1 MIKKIALGIVVLT
14 LATSCVSKKVFNEL
28 ETKFADLKKEN
39 RRTADLN
46 DSITKAKSK
55 LDLDYATL
63 KADYDKT
70 KAERDKLAIDFAAA
84 DKNLKTLQASYNA
97 LEKNSDESLKEN
109 MAKNRELLAQ
119 LEAKEKALAAEKERL
134 NKLSAD
140 LKKGTDRVNELE
152 SIMAAKEA
160 AMKKLKDA
168 LSKSLKAFEG
178 KGLTVNQRDGKVYVS
193 MENKLLFES
202 GSWAVGS
209 EGKKAVVAVGTVLA
223 QNPDIAVL
231 IEGHTDND
239 KFGGAIGQI
248 ENNWDL
254 STKRATAIVN
264 ILEISSN
271 FGVKIISI
279 LLFFAFPSGV
289 SLLIIGA
296 YSPRPAAVKFCFLIP
311 VFSPRIFTMAVALL
325 VDKSQ
330 LSSMPPPMFPKILS
344 LSVCPSIKTV
354 MSGFCAKTLPTSTTA
369 FLPSEPTAQLP
380 V

>member
-1 MIKKIALGIVVLT
+1 MIKKISIGLVLIALSS
-14 LATSCVSKKVFNEL
+14 SCVSKKVFNEL

-39 RRTADLN
+39 RKTLDLY
-46 DSITKAKSK
+46 DSISKSKSK
-55 LDLDYATL
+55 LDIDYSTL
-63 KADYDKT
+63 KKDYEKT

-84 DKNLKTLQASYNA
+84 DKNLKTLQASYSA

-209 EGKKAVVAVGTVLA
+209 EGKKAVVLVASVLA
-223 QNPDIAVL
+223 QNPDISVL

-239 KFGGAIGQI
+239 KFAGAVGQI

-264 ILEISSN
+264 ILSENKGVKKDNLTAAGRGEFAPLMSNDTPEGKAKNRRIEIILTPKLDEISKMLN
-271 FGVKIISI
+271 E
-279 LLFFAFPSGV
+279 L
-289 SLLIIGA
+289 
-296 YSPRPAAVKFCFLIP
+296 
-311 VFSPRIFTMAVALL
+311 
-325 VDKSQ
+325 
-330 LSSMPPPMFPKILS
+330 
-344 LSVCPSIKTV
+344 
-354 MSGFCAKTLPTSTTA
+354 
-369 FLPSEPTAQLP
+369 
-380 V
+380 

>member
-14 LATSCVSKKVFNEL
+14 LATSCVTKKVFNEL

-39 RRTADLN
+39 RRTSDLN

-55 LDLDYATL
+55 LDVDYAAL
-63 KADYDKT
+63 KSDYEKT

-97 LEKNSDESLKEN
+97 LEKNSDESLKAN
-109 MAKNRELLAQ
+109 MTKNRELLAQ
-119 LEAKEKALAAEKERL
+119 LEAKEKALAAEKDRL

-223 QNPDIAVL
+223 QNPDISVL

-239 KFGGAIGQI
+239 KFGGAVGQI

-264 ILEISSN
+264 ILSENKAVKKENLTAAGRGEFAPLMSNDTPEGKAKNRRIEIILTPKLDEISKMLN
-271 FGVKIISI
+271 D
-279 LLFFAFPSGV
+279 L
-289 SLLIIGA
+289 
-296 YSPRPAAVKFCFLIP
+296 
-311 VFSPRIFTMAVALL
+311 
-325 VDKSQ
+325 
-330 LSSMPPPMFPKILS
+330 
-344 LSVCPSIKTV
+344 
-354 MSGFCAKTLPTSTTA
+354 
-369 FLPSEPTAQLP
+369 
-380 V
+380 